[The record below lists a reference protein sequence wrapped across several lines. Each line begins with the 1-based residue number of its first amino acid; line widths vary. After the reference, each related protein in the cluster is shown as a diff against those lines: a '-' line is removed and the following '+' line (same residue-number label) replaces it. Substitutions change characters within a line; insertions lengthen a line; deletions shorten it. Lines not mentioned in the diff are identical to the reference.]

1 MLWRL
6 VQGVPDNGE
15 RQTGRVALSSKK
27 AAQPPHLNVAIQPVQ
42 ARESGSDQGLSL
54 SPLLV
59 WPDLGDGRLGHLLR
73 HTLLTQFVPQTAH
86 GNSRPLSLGPNQ
98 HVGVCL
104 IIDQS
109 DLGHAIQNV
118 GDDLRRAFAVP
129 HLVAQLLP

>member
-15 RQTGRVALSSKK
+15 RHTGRVALSSKK
-27 AAQPPHLNVAIQPVQ
+27 ATQPPHLNVAIQSMQ
-42 ARESGSDQGLSL
+42 ARESGSDQGLRL

-59 WPDLGDGRLGHLLR
+59 WLDLCDGGLGQLLR
-73 HTLLTQFVPQTAH
+73 HTLLAQLVPQTAH
-86 GNSRPLSLGPNQ
+86 GESRPLSLGPNQ
-98 HVGVCL
+98 HVGVGQ
-104 IIDQS
+104 IVDQS

-129 HLVAQLLP
+129 HLVDQLLP